1 MCVTWMFI
9 QVSHQKL
16 WTYPGEYVKEI
27 YPVKIGIKEEEK
39 FRIMD
44 HILDNETEPFIIHLS
59 ENDDVNDNWDEM

>member
-1 MCVTWMFI
+1 MRHLNVYTSKSSKVVDLI
-9 QVSHQKL
+9 RKVR
-16 WTYPGEYVKEI
+16 KEI
-27 YPVKIGIKEEEK
+27 YPLKIGIKKEEK